1 MIVAS
6 ALWTLLWSLLA
17 LVAWTLG
24 GDTTGWVV
32 ASVALAFGV
41 LAFVLGVSLVRGPP
55 TDPCEWLVTA
65 GASLAV
71 FVLPVDSYLEDREA
85 AQSTARSR
93 VYMERNGLNDVE
105 ADCDDEDN
113 SDGSQSWIC
122 EMGFTAD
129 FRRLRGESADG
140 RTSNSPPTSTSA

>member
-1 MIVAS
+1 M
-6 ALWTLLWSLLA
+6 
-17 LVAWTLG
+17 
-24 GDTTGWVV
+24 V

-41 LAFVLGVSLVRGPP
+41 LAFVLGVSLVRGRPP
-55 TDPCEWLVTA
+55 TRVEWLVTA

-71 FVLPVDSYLEDREA
+71 FVLPVDSYLKIAR
-85 AQSTARSR
+85 QPRSTARSR
-93 VYMERNGLNDVE
+93 VYMERNRTTWRPIATGSN
-105 ADCDDEDN
+105 N

-129 FRRLRGESADG
+129 YDVRGEECDG